1 MAALDSKQFK
11 QDLVVSIRYR
21 NDLPPPPMPP
31 KLLDVDTGGLS
42 HYLTP
47 GYASGLAKREDPNI
61 EVDAEG
67 GMPIDMIG
75 VPGYFLGDESAI
87 MAPDVTPVLDPADL
101 ALLLTLDQIKSQGAH
116 DNVSFLRKTQYM
128 TASQLS
134 ATTNPF
140 VSSTPAKPK
149 PTLKSAPPPP
159 VAKDDK
165 ENIKRHIQKGFD
177 IAYPESIPYN
187 PPEAKANPITQQE
200 RDAWKNPVHPDNPR
214 LKPVGFYPLLP
225 DVEAYTDVGGSW
237 YAVKF
242 DKAPLGTYRGR
253 KDDRLDAAL
262 LGASENKAKHAEWL
276 AKKNA
281 YESNPELYEEPGP
294 EPYVWTLYTPKQ
306 HDVSGR
312 IQRIFDDSNPNKDDS
327 DLIARLLEESADD
340 TLRLPFERSRIYQ
353 NVVQTTMG
361 QTEAMALS
369 IIEPD
374 NLPEY
379 SRFREQGPAAYY
391 YPIIERV
398 RLKADRGN
406 LGKTPAQAQAQAH
419 EEELVDQVMISF
431 RDARDD
437 EQYRR
442 TRFRAQFDPA
452 FAAEAY
458 QLEQANEAYEEA
470 LRADELLAQ
479 QAELQASAQD
489 VTMQEATDEDHAR
502 ISTNGVSR
510 RDEDDEEEEE
520 EDDDDNGG
528 ARVNGRSRREVVD
541 DDDDDDDDE
550 EMRDD

>member
-21 NDLPPPPMPP
+21 NDLPPPSMPP

-42 HYLTP
+42 QYLTP

-87 MAPDVTPVLDPADL
+87 MAPEVTPVLDPADL
-101 ALLLTLDQIKSQGAH
+101 ALLLTLDQLKSQGAH

-134 ATTNPF
+134 ATSNPF
-140 VSSTPAKPK
+140 VTPTPTKPK
-149 PTLKSAPPPP
+149 ATPKSAPTP
-159 VAKDDK
+159 VSKDDK

-225 DVEAYTDVGGSW
+225 DLEAYTDVSGSW

-242 DKAPLGTYRGR
+242 DKAPLSTYRGR

-262 LGASENKAKHAEWL
+262 LGASENKAKHADWL
-276 AKKNA
+276 AKKTA
-281 YESNPELYEEPGP
+281 YESNSELYEDPGP
-294 EPYVWTLYTPKQ
+294 EPYLWTLYTPKQ
-306 HDVSGR
+306 HDVASR
-312 IQRIFDDSNPNKDDS
+312 VQRIFDDSNPNKDDA
-327 DLIARLLEESADD
+327 DLIDRLLEESADD
-340 TLRLPFERSRIYQ
+340 TLRLPFERNRIYQ

-369 IIEPD
+369 IIDPD
-374 NLPEY
+374 KLPEH
-379 SRFREQGPAAYY
+379 SRLRKQGAAAYY

-406 LGKTPAQAQAQAH
+406 LGKTPSQSQAQAH
-419 EEELVDQVMISF
+419 EEELADQVMISF
-431 RDARDD
+431 REPRDD

-452 FAAEAY
+452 FAAEAE

-470 LRADELLAQ
+470 LRAQELLAE
-479 QAELQASAQD
+479 QADLQSGPQD
-489 VTMQEATDEDHAR
+489 VTMEEATDADNPGVG
-502 ISTNGVSR
+502 TNGVPH
-510 RDEDDEEEEE
+510 RDRS
-520 EDDDDNGG
+520 DDDDDGDDDDDDDG
-528 ARVNGRSRREVVD
+528 ADRPRVNGRSVKED
-541 DDDDDDDDE
+541 EDDDDDDDE